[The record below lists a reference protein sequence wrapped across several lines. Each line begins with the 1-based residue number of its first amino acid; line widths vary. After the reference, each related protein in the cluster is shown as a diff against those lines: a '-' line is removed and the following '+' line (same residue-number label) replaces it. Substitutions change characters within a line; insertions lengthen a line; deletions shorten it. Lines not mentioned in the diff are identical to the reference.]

1 MSAVRLGAI
10 LDATGIPAL
19 ASQGAVLAARGADP
33 DIASVVHDSRRVERG
48 SLFCCVPGG
57 RHDGHRFAAD
67 AARDGAVALVCE
79 RPLGIV
85 AAEVVVPDVRAVMGP
100 IASAFHRHPSRSLH
114 VVGVTGTNGKTTTVH
129 LLAQLLAAGGRPCEV
144 IGTLTGARTTPEGPE
159 LQAALRAALDA
170 GRGAVAMEVSS
181 HALAQH
187 RVDGTR
193 FAAAVFTNLS
203 PEHLD
208 YHGTMEE
215 YFRAKARLFDPM
227 FTDLA
232 VIDADGPYG
241 RLLADAAPVERVV
254 VSGESTV
261 EVLRVGLD
269 GSTFR
274 WRGRVVHLPL
284 VGRFNIANAVLA
296 ADTAAA
302 LGVDEAQVAHTLGR
316 VEAVPGRFERV
327 ATPLAATVVVD
338 YAHTPDGLA
347 RVLDAAREVAGS
359 GAVTVVFGCGGD
371 RDRAKRPLMGAE
383 AERRADRVVVT
394 SDNPRHERPE
404 AIIEEV
410 LAGMARRPDVVEPDR
425 RAAVRAALELAAP
438 GDIVVVAGKGHE
450 TTQQIG
456 DATFPF
462 DDRVVVREEAEAV
475 RASRG
480 GSAK

>member
-10 LDATGIPAL
+10 LDSTGIPAL
-19 ASQGAVLAARGADP
+19 ASQRALLVERGADP
-33 DIASVVHDSRRVERG
+33 EVVAVVHDSRRVEPG
-48 SLFCCVPGG
+48 SLFCCVTGG

-67 AARDGAVALVCE
+67 AARDGAVALLCE
-79 RPLGIV
+79 RPLGIL

-100 IASAFHRHPSRSLH
+100 IASAFHDHPSRALR

-129 LLAQLLAAGGRPCEV
+129 VLAQLLDAAGQSCEV

-159 LQAALRAALDA
+159 LQAALHAALDA
-170 GRGAVAMEVSS
+170 GRAAVAMEVSS

-193 FAAAVFTNLS
+193 FAATVFTNLS

-215 YFRAKARLFDPM
+215 YFRAKARLFDRT

-241 RLLADAAPVERVV
+241 RLLADAAPVERIV
-254 VSGESTV
+254 VSGASTV
-261 EVLRVGLD
+261 EVRQVGLD
-269 GSTFR
+269 GSSIR
-274 WRGRVVHLPL
+274 WRGRDVHLPL

-302 LGVDEAQVAHTLGR
+302 LGVDEALVAGALGQVR
-316 VEAVPGRFERV
+316 AVPGRFERV
-327 ATPLAATVVVD
+327 PTPLAATIVVD

-359 GAVTVVFGCGGD
+359 GAVVVVFGCGGD

-383 AERRADRVVVT
+383 AERRADHVVVT
-394 SDNPRHERPE
+394 SDNPRHEAPE
-404 AIIEEV
+404 AIIDEV
-410 LAGMARRPDVVEPDR
+410 LAGMAARPAVVEPDR
-425 RAAVRAALELAAP
+425 RRAVRAALELARP

-462 DDRVVVREEAEAV
+462 DDRVVVREEADAV
-475 RASRG
+475 HSSRG
-480 GSAK
+480 GSTR